1 MSVDNIYD
9 KSILTRAPYEIPK
22 PSYQPDTDTSSSSK
36 YTPRTSSTSTIF
48 SSDALPS
55 TLTSSFKIHN
65 RIESMQE
72 GVHNMHPGRTYP

>member
-36 YTPRTSSTSTIF
+36 YTPRTSSTSVFYPSAPLDASFT
-48 SSDALPS
+48 SSD
-55 TLTSSFKIHN
+55 KIP
-65 RIESMQE
+65 
-72 GVHNMHPGRTYP
+72 NMTELI

>member
-55 TLTSSFKIHN
+55 TLTSSSKTQK
-65 RIESMQE
+65 RTESIQE
-72 GVHNMHPGRTYP
+72 SVKKMR